1 MCQSICQF
9 RISCGLLVLALFA
22 CGRRTDSQTNAA
34 AAESVPSFG
43 LRVSVDE
50 VSLTFHAADAHGLPI
65 NDLKLDELSLLDNG
79 KPPRKILSFQSL
91 QNSPIRAGILMDT
104 SDSMAETRSRD
115 RAIAIKYAQQL
126 LRQQT
131 DHAFVINFDLLSR
144 VAQPW
149 TNDTNALAEGI
160 RNRNVSA
167 GGRGR
172 IGGTAIFDAI
182 YGACLN
188 QFGHIDNAAS
198 GNFILL
204 FSDGE
209 DNASHASL
217 KLAVDMCQR
226 TNTAIYAFH
235 PELKS
240 GFSEGWKTLAELAS
254 ESGGRVFHDDDSDA
268 MISDDLRTIEADLRN
283 HYRLIYKPPELK
295 QDGSFHRVELKAP
308 ERVGS
313 INIRSGYYAPAH

>member
-1 MCQSICQF
+1 MCQSMCQSG
-9 RISCGLLVLALFA
+9 ISCGLLVLALFA
-22 CGRRTDSQTNAA
+22 CTRRTDSQTNA

-50 VSLTFHAADAHGLPI
+50 VSLTFHAADVHGFPI

-79 KPPRKILSFQSL
+79 KPPRKILAFQSL
-91 QNSPIRAGILMDT
+91 QNFPIRAGILMDT

-115 RAIAIKYAQQL
+115 RGIAIKYAQQL
-126 LRQQT
+126 LRRQT
-131 DHAFVINFDLLSR
+131 DQAFVINFDLLSR

-149 TNDTNALAEGI
+149 TNDPNALAEGI

-172 IGGTAIFDAI
+172 NGGTAIFDTI

-204 FSDGE
+204 FTDGE
-209 DNASHASL
+209 DNASHAPL
-217 KLAVDMCQR
+217 KLAIDICQR

-235 PELKS
+235 PEPKS
-240 GFSEGWKTLAELAS
+240 GFSEGWKILSELAS
-254 ESGGRVFHDDDSDA
+254 ETGGRVFHDDDSDA
-268 MISDDLRTIEADLRN
+268 MIYDDLRMIEADLRN
-283 HYRLIYKPPELK
+283 QYRLVYKPPELK

-313 INIRSGYYAPAH
+313 INIRSGYYAPSH